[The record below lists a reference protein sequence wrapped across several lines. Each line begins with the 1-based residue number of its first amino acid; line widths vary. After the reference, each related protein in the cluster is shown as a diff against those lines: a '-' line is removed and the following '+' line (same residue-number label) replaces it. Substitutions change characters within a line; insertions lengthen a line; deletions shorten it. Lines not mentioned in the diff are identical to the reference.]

1 MKISKM
7 FLQLPQQF
15 RHTVPL
21 GDHSETAWNWKKKL
35 KIEGFQGHIL
45 QGLFT
50 RLVETVTY
58 YTFAIASS
66 LRYSMPP
73 GGSI

>member
-15 RHTVPL
+15 RRTVPPC
-21 GDHSETAWNWKKKL
+21 GHFETAWNWKKL
-35 KIEGFQGHIL
+35 KREGFQGHIL

-58 YTFAIASS
+58 DTIAIASS
-66 LRYSMPP
+66 LRYSLPP